1 MGLVELLKHLINNL
15 GYVIVIAFFISKLN
29 AFRQMIQKNRI
40 GRIETLILAFT
51 FGGIGIIG
59 TYVGIDVR
67 GAIANTR
74 NIGVMV
80 GGILCGPFV
89 GIVGGVL
96 AGLHRILIDI
106 GGITS
111 FPCAVA
117 TMIGGFLSGIIY
129 KKSTIKNR
137 WLYGLIG
144 GILVENIS
152 MSFILLFSKPFHLAL
167 TIVKQIYVPM
177 VLINGVGI
185 AVVIMI
191 TENIFEAEEEIAAKQ
206 AKHALEIA
214 NETLPY
220 FRDVNKNSLREVC
233 EIIKLS
239 VKSDAVAITDRKKIM
254 AHVGSGEDHH
264 TVGKTI
270 LTKATERVIREG
282 VIAVLNTPVEIECID
297 ENCPL
302 KSAIIVPL
310 KENQKVIGTLKIYY
324 NDENHITFRDISLAE
339 GLSQLISTQLE
350 LSKLEKLKEM
360 ANKSEIKA
368 LQAQIN
374 PHFLF
379 NALNTIVSFMR
390 MDVDHARELMIDL
403 STYLRY
409 NLERGDA
416 LVSLEKELEQ
426 VRAYVKIERARY
438 GKKLHVLY
446 DIDEAIDIKIPSL
459 TIQPLVENAIK
470 HGILKGNQDK
480 GSIRISV
487 KQRKE
492 TVRTSIEDDG
502 LGIEEEIISGIK
514 KGKTKEGSIGLLNV
528 HNRLKLIYGKGL
540 KIQRLPKG
548 TRISFEIYKKEG

>member
-1 MGLVELLKHLINNL
+1 MIELLKHLINNL

-29 AFRQMIQKNRI
+29 AFRQMIQKDKIRR
-40 GRIETLILAFT
+40 GETLILAFV

-74 NIGVMV
+74 NIGVIV

-89 GIVGGVL
+89 GIVGGIL
-96 AGLHRILIDI
+96 AGAHRILIDI
-106 GGITS
+106 GGITA
-111 FPCAVA
+111 FPCALA
-117 TMIGGFLSGIIY
+117 TIIGGYLSGIIY
-129 KKSTIKNR
+129 KKSNTKNR
-137 WLYGLIG
+137 WFYGLLG
-144 GILVENIS
+144 GILVEHLS
-152 MSFILLFSKPFHLAL
+152 MSFILLLSKPFHLAL

-177 VLINGVGI
+177 VLINGIGI
-185 AVVIMI
+185 AIVIMI

-220 FRDVNKNSLREVC
+220 FRDVNKNSLQRVC

-239 VKSDAVAITDRKKIM
+239 VKADAVSITDRKKIR

-264 TVGKTI
+264 TVGKSI
-270 LTKATERVIREG
+270 LTKATERVIKEG
-282 VIAVLNTPVEIECID
+282 TIEVLNTSAEIDCID
-297 ENCPL
+297 GNCPL

-310 KENQKVIGTLKIYY
+310 KENEKVIGTLKIYY
-324 NDENHITFRDISLAE
+324 EDENHITFRDISLAD

-379 NALNTIVSFMR
+379 NALHTIVSFMR
-390 MDVDHARELMIDL
+390 MDIDRARELMIDL

-416 LVSLEKELEQ
+416 LVSLKKELEQ
-426 VRAYVKIERARY
+426 VRAYVKIEKARY
-438 GKKLHVLY
+438 GNKLNVIY
-446 DIDEAIDIKIPSL
+446 DIDDAIDIKIPSL

-470 HGILKGNQDK
+470 HGILKGHQDK

-487 KQRKE
+487 KQKKE
-492 TVRTSIEDDG
+492 KVKIIIEDDG
-502 LGIEEEIISGIK
+502 VGIEEEVIMGVK
-514 KGKTKEGSIGLLNV
+514 KGETKEGSIGLLNV
-528 HNRLKLIYGKGL
+528 HNRLKLIYGRGL
-540 KIQRLPKG
+540 KIERLQKG

>member
-1 MGLVELLKHLINNL
+1 MIELLKHLINNL

-29 AFRQMIQKNRI
+29 TFRQMIQKEKI
-40 GRIETLILAFT
+40 GRVETLILAFI

-74 NIGVMV
+74 NIGVIV

-89 GIVGGVL
+89 GIVGGIL
-96 AGLHRILIDI
+96 AATHRILIDA
-106 GGITS
+106 GGITA
-111 FPCAVA
+111 FPCAMA
-117 TMIGGFLSGIIY
+117 TAIGGYLSGIIY
-129 KKSTIKNR
+129 KKSNIKNR
-137 WLYGLIG
+137 WFYGLLG
-144 GILVENIS
+144 GIVVENLS
-152 MSFILLFSKPFHLAL
+152 MTFILLFSKPFPLAL
-167 TIVKQIYVPM
+167 SIVKDIYVPM

-185 AVVIMI
+185 AIVIMI

-214 NETLPY
+214 NKTLPY
-220 FRDVNKNSLREVC
+220 FRDVNNNSLKKIC
-233 EIIKLS
+233 EIIKTS
-239 VKSDAVAITDRKKIM
+239 VKADAVSITDKKYIL

-264 TVGKTI
+264 TVGKSI
-270 LTKATERVIREG
+270 LTRATERVIKEG
-282 VIAVLNTPVEIECID
+282 IIEILNTPEEIDCMD

-302 KSAIIVPL
+302 KSGIIVPL
-310 KENQKVIGTLKIYY
+310 KENEKVIGTLKIYY

-350 LSKLEKLKEM
+350 ISKLEKLKEM

-379 NALNTIVSFMR
+379 NALHTIVSFMR
-390 MDVDHARELMIDL
+390 MDIDKARELIIDL

-409 NLERGDA
+409 NIEKGDE
-416 LVSLEKELEQ
+416 LVSLKKELEQ
-426 VRAYVKIERARY
+426 VRAYVKIEQARY
-438 GKKLHVLY
+438 GKKLHIIY
-446 DIDEAIDIKIPSL
+446 DIDDNIDIKIPSL

-470 HGILKGNQDK
+470 HGILKAHQDGGFIK
-480 GSIRISV
+480 ICV
-487 KQRKE
+487 KEKKDRVQII
-492 TVRTSIEDDG
+492 IEDNG
-502 LGIEEEIISGIK
+502 VGIEEEVICGIK

-528 HNRLKLIYGKGL
+528 HNRLELIYGKGL
-540 KIQRLPKG
+540 KIERLQKG
-548 TRISFEIYKKEG
+548 TRISFEIYRKEG